1 MSEAVNTP
9 DLAIR
14 AKPKPVKRFSRKAL
28 ILGGAALSA
37 GLFAALAFALQSP
50 EYGDSE
56 RPSELYNVSHKPMTD
71 ALDALPKTY
80 ADMKPKLGPPL
91 PGDLGAAFLEANQGG
106 APVAELNNPFQYA
119 PKGAPQRRVYSQSA
133 AYQSAPTP
141 SKRDEARESGLFF
154 SVGSNQRSNSKA
166 PDQFAQMD
174 AQLEQAYSNLANVN
188 MHPEGISSHLLPQ
201 VLRASASYGD
211 PVLGNAEFNAASS
224 RQNSKSAFLG
234 QSAGE
239 IYNPYVLQ
247 SPKSP
252 YQIMAGTLIPASLV
266 TGLNSDL
273 PGQVIGQVTE
283 NVYDTV
289 TGEYLL
295 IPQGARL
302 LGRYDSVIAY
312 GQSRALVAWTR
323 IIFPNGNSI
332 QLDNLPA
339 VDGQGF
345 AGLKDKVDRH
355 TWQFMKGA
363 VLSSLLSVGSELSSD
378 DEGRLARALQNAGQ
392 DTANIAGQ
400 RIIER
405 SLNIQPTLSVRP
417 GWRFSIIVSK
427 DLILKP
433 YGDGMNAK

>member
-1 MSEAVNTP
+1 
-9 DLAIR
+9 
-14 AKPKPVKRFSRKAL
+14 
-28 ILGGAALSA
+28 
-37 GLFAALAFALQSP
+37 
-50 EYGDSE
+50 
-56 RPSELYNVSHKPMTD
+56 
-71 ALDALPKTY
+71 
-80 ADMKPKLGPPL
+80 
-91 PGDLGAAFLEANQGG
+91 
-106 APVAELNNPFQYA
+106 
-119 PKGAPQRRVYSQSA
+119 
-133 AYQSAPTP
+133 
-141 SKRDEARESGLFF
+141 
-154 SVGSNQRSNSKA
+154 
-166 PDQFAQMD
+166 
-174 AQLEQAYSNLANVN
+174 
-188 MHPEGISSHLLPQ
+188 
-201 VLRASASYGD
+201 
-211 PVLGNAEFNAASS
+211 
-224 RQNSKSAFLG
+224 
-234 QSAGE
+234 
-239 IYNPYVLQ
+239 
-247 SPKSP
+247 
-252 YQIMAGTLIPASLV
+252 LIPASLV

-433 YGDGMNAK
+433 YGENP

>member
-1 MSEAVNTP
+1 MSENTNNP

-28 ILGGAALSA
+28 ILGGTALSA

-80 ADMKPKLGPPL
+80 ADMRPKLGPPL

-106 APVAELNNPFQYA
+106 APVQELDNPFQYA
-119 PKGAPQRRVYSQSA
+119 PKGAPPRGQYRQTA
-133 AYQSAPTP
+133 TYQSTPAP

-154 SVGSNQRSNSKA
+154 SVGSNQQSNTKA

-174 AQLEQAYSNLANVN
+174 AQLEQAYSNLASVN
-188 MHPEGISSHLLPQ
+188 MMAGNGVPMM
-201 VLRASASYGD
+201 
-211 PVLGNAEFNAASS
+211 GNAEFIAAPSY
-224 RQNSKSAFLG
+224 QNSKSAFLG

-345 AGLKDKVDRH
+345 SGLKDKVDRH

-405 SLNIQPTLSVRP
+405 SLNKQPTLSVRP
-417 GWRFSIIVSK
+417 GWRFGVIVSK

-433 YGDGMNAK
+433 YQN

>member
-1 MSEAVNTP
+1 MSHETTTSN
-9 DLAIR
+9 LAIR
-14 AKPKPVKRFSRKAL
+14 AKPKPVKRFSRK
-28 ILGGAALSA
+28 ILLLGAGSLGL

-50 EYGDSE
+50 GDDNGG
-56 RPSELYNVSHKPMTD
+56 RDELYNVSHKPMAGAFET
-71 ALDALPKTY
+71 LPKTY
-80 ADMKPKLGPPL
+80 ADIKPVPVSKPVLGPPL
-91 PGDLGAAFLEANQGG
+91 PGDLGGAFLEGQGQPPINPPVKAMNNPFRYAPGG
-106 APVAELNNPFQYA
+106 APHQPYNQPVATRPA
-119 PKGAPQRRVYSQSA
+119 PA
-133 AYQSAPTP
+133 P
-141 SKRDEARESGLFF
+141 SKRIEARESGLFF
-154 SVGSNQRSNSKA
+154 SVGGKQRQANGALQSS
-166 PDQFAQMD
+166 PSQYAQMD
-174 AQLEQAYSNLANVN
+174 MQALQGMAGLNALSGAGLSGTGLSKQGLSMSNKAGFV
-188 MHPEGISSHLLPQ
+188 PPPKDQSGK
-201 VLRASASYGD
+201 A
-211 PVLGNAEFNAASS
+211 
-224 RQNSKSAFLG
+224 AFL
-234 QSAGE
+234 AKPAEE

-289 TGEYLL
+289 TGQYLL

-363 VLSSLLSVGSELSSD
+363 VLSSLLSVSAELASD
-378 DEGRLARALQNAGQ
+378 DSSRLARALQNAGQ

-417 GWRFSIIVSK
+417 GWRVSIIVSK

-433 YGDGMNAK
+433 YK

>member
-1 MSEAVNTP
+1 MSEVADNP
-9 DLAIR
+9 ELAIR

-28 ILGGAALSA
+28 ILDGTALSV

-56 RPSELYNVSHKPMTD
+56 RSNELYNVSHKPMID

-80 ADMKPKLGPPL
+80 ADMRPKLGPPL
-91 PGDLGAAFLEANQGG
+91 PGDLGAAFLEAKQGG
-106 APVAELNNPFQYA
+106 TPVAELNNPFQYV
-119 PKGAPQRRVYSQSA
+119 PKGAAPPRQYRQTA
-133 AYQSAPTP
+133 AYQGAPVP
-141 SKRDEARESGLFF
+141 NKRDEARESGLFF
-154 SVGSNQRSNSKA
+154 SVGSNQSGTKA

-201 VLRASASYGD
+201 KLRAWPGYGD
-211 PVLGNAEFNAASS
+211 PVLGNAEFNAAPAY
-224 RQNSKSAFLG
+224 QNSKSAFLG

-247 SPKSP
+247 TPKSP

-283 NVYDTV
+283 NVFDTV

-427 DLILKP
+427 NLILKP
-433 YGDGMNAK
+433 YQN

>member
-1 MSEAVNTP
+1 MSDTSNNP

-14 AKPKPVKRFSRKAL
+14 AKPKSVKRFSRKAF
-28 ILGGAALSA
+28 ILGGTALSA
-37 GLFAALAFALQSP
+37 ALFAALAFALQSP
-50 EYGDSE
+50 DYGDNE
-56 RPSELYNVSHKPMTD
+56 QPSELYNVSHKPMTD

-80 ADMKPKLGPPL
+80 ADMHPKLGPPL
-91 PGDLGAAFLEANQGG
+91 PGDLGAAFLEAKQGG
-106 APVAELNNPFQYA
+106 APITELDNPFQYA
-119 PKGAPQRRVYSQSA
+119 PKGAAAPRQYRQSA
-133 AYQSAPTP
+133 SNQSAPTS
-141 SKRDEARESGLFF
+141 SKRDEVRESGLFF
-154 SVGSNQRSNSKA
+154 SVGSNQSVTKA
-166 PDQFAQMD
+166 SDQFAAMD

-188 MHPEGISSHLLPQ
+188 M
-201 VLRASASYGD
+201 AASYGT
-211 PVLGNAEFNAASS
+211 PIMGNAEFNAAPAYK
-224 RQNSKSAFLG
+224 NSKSAFLG

-302 LGRYDSVIAY
+302 LGRYDSIIAY

-433 YGDGMNAK
+433 YGEK